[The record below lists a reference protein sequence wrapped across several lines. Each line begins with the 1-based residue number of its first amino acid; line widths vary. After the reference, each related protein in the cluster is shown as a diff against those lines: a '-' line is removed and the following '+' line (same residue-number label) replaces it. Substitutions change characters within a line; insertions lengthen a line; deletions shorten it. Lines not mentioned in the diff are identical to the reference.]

1 MNNEIYDD
9 NNIQNNIGYN
19 NIQNNIEN
27 NNIQNNIGNNNNQN
41 IRRNNQ
47 NNRGNK
53 IIVSVILLIATLI
66 LSYNVYNL
74 FYIVNLIKKA
84 YITLPPIVFEECFL
98 YQRFSDLFIEFLSFF
113 LGIDLILLT
122 FIPFIEY
129 NFNLDDFIIKYAES
143 FIYFNY
149 LVFGPFSLFSI
160 IMSLSYKHKIM
171 YICLNFNP
179 QNKIIDYR
187 LSLILLFII
196 TISLVISFLGSFY
209 FEHNYFSNS
218 IKYKSSGNYII
229 GNLFWAYALS
239 HSRHFR
245 NVLNQNNLN
254 EEILNNEN
262 NNQDENQNLI

>member
-1 MNNEIYDD
+1 MNNEIYDN

-19 NIQNNIEN
+19 NNV
-27 NNIQNNIGNNNNQN
+27 QNNIGNNNNQN
-41 IRRNNQ
+41 NRGNNNQ

-53 IIVSVILLIATLI
+53 IIVSIIILIATLI

-98 YQRFSDLFIEFLSFF
+98 YQRFSDFFIEFLSFF

-122 FIPFIEY
+122 LIPFIEY

-143 FIYFNY
+143 FVYFNY
-149 LVFGPFSLFSI
+149 LVFGPFSLLCI
-160 IMSLSYKHKIM
+160 IMSLKYRHKIM

-179 QNKIIDYR
+179 ENKIIDYR
-187 LSLILLFII
+187 LSLILLFIV
-196 TISLVISFLGSFY
+196 TISLVISFFGSFY

-218 IKYKSSGNYII
+218 IKYKASGNYII
-229 GNLFWAYALS
+229 GNLFWSYALRHS
-239 HSRHFR
+239 HHFR

-254 EEILNNEN
+254 EEILNNED
-262 NNQDENQNLI
+262 NNQDEN